1 MLVALALVLV
11 LGAAGAAA
19 AQTSATGATVAKQ
32 AEAKKNAS
40 RNVSGTVKSSSVDTV
55 VVAGRDRGKDAE
67 WTFAIEPTTDIRKGG
82 KSIVANSLKPG
93 DSVQVRF
100 TEREG
105 KAMARSIVVKGKDP
119 TTKKT
124 KS

>member
-1 MLVALALVLV
+1 MLVALALVLA
-11 LGAAGAAA
+11 LGTVTAAA
-19 AQTSATGATVAKQ
+19 AQTSGPGAAAAKT
-32 AEAKKNAS
+32 ADAKKNVS
-40 RNVSGTVKSSSVDTV
+40 RNVSGTVKSSSADTV

-82 KSIVANSLKPG
+82 KSVVANSLKPG
-93 DSVQVRF
+93 DNVHVRF

-105 KAMARSIVVKGKDP
+105 KAMARSIVVKGKET